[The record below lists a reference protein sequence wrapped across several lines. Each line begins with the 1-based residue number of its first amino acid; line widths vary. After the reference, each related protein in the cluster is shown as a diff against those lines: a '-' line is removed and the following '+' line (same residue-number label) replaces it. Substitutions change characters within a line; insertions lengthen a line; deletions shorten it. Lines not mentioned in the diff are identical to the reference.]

1 MLSTSMGLRVV
12 PPGSLGPQKPFDV
25 KCTEYLQLQPLSVY
39 SLTAPTDHRDCLP
52 KFRSSPYFS
61 SPLMA
66 TMFGALN
73 RFISRLDSDSPTQS
87 SRNGQSASGFQVL
100 RNKNLEIPIEPWY
113 DYVSGINGRQIVDQP
128 PLSLYL
134 DLADI
139 VDRIAPTRI
148 SSRLRSGIVLAVMR
162 L

>member
-1 MLSTSMGLRVV
+1 
-12 PPGSLGPQKPFDV
+12 
-25 KCTEYLQLQPLSVY
+25 
-39 SLTAPTDHRDCLP
+39 
-52 KFRSSPYFS
+52 
-61 SPLMA
+61 MA

-73 RFISRLDSDSPTQS
+73 RFISRLDSDSPNQS

-134 DLADI
+134 DSADI

-148 SSRLRSGIVLAVMR
+148 SSRLRSGIVLAVM
-162 L
+162 